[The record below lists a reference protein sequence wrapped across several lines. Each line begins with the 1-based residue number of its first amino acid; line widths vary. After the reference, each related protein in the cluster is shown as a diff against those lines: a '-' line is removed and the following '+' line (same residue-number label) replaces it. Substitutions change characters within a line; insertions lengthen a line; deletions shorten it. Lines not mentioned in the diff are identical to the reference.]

1 MTRSDPSDHPSE
13 VIVRPCGP
21 ADWEG
26 VIALLLGV
34 YAGEG
39 FTSLHS
45 ARQMY
50 TRDRLSAGGLM
61 LVAHDSTDI
70 LGAVLVATP
79 GGPLSQLAG
88 DGEAEFR
95 LLAVSQRSRGRGVGE
110 QLVRACMDRSYAQP
124 HAAERIVICTQPIM
138 KAAQKLYERLGFL
151 RAPERDFEVPSS
163 DPGEQPQRRL
173 VYVHELLSQRH
184 V

>member
-1 MTRSDPSDHPSE
+1 MTEADTLNHRQD
-13 VIVRPCGP
+13 VIVRPCGL
-21 ADWEG
+21 ADWDA
-26 VIALLLGV
+26 VIALLLDV

-39 FTSLHS
+39 FISTDI
-45 ARQMY
+45 ARQIY
-50 TRDRLSAGGLM
+50 TRDRLTSGGLM
-61 LVAHDSTDI
+61 LIAQDSTDI

-95 LLAVSQRSRGRGVGE
+95 LLAVAPKSRGRGVGE
-110 QLVRACMDRSYAQP
+110 LLVRACMDRSYAQP

-138 KAAQKLYERLGFL
+138 MAAQKLYERLGFL

-163 DPGEQPQRRL
+163 DPGEQPKRRL
-173 VYVHELLSQRH
+173 VYIHELLTH
-184 V
+184 KHI